1 MSADET
7 VYLYLGF
14 FNKKTSIN
22 PMENF
27 VCQRALLLPHS
38 TYVELMCTICN
49 ILDDTTQ
56 LLCGSVAYFIG
67 TLLVPLYCAIGV
79 SPTCSSKARSA
90 TGPTFRSLTQIGE
103 AFPYHNTCLSNY
115 STHSPGQRGRKR
127 ARKKERKKESNLK

>member
-1 MSADET
+1 MIKVSADET
-7 VYLYLGF
+7 VYLCLGF

-49 ILDDTTQ
+49 ILDDTIQ

-127 ARKKERKKESNLK
+127 ARKKERK

>member
-1 MSADET
+1 MSSDET
-7 VYLYLGF
+7 VYLCLGF

-49 ILDDTTQ
+49 ILDDTIQ

-127 ARKKERKKESNLK
+127 ARKKERKKVI